1 MAKNYGILQAIFNL
15 DNEINLT
22 NAFSEPEF
30 HTPIYNSV
38 LKSIDAKGNVIN
50 ASKFDYLVFN
60 ASDVNHLPKIKTT
73 IINYSNSEP
82 FYQISAKYISIEKP
96 EGVSFSKPFNQNQ
109 TLEKIDLSTSINPRY
124 SAFSYT
130 KKLRMLP
137 KINWNSTLDQQ
148 TLKDFIVESSL
159 LYPTDIDLS
168 ENDNVKELDI
178 YGTSTNRVDGLKS
191 LKVSTEAPF
200 DDSTSPQINVSYTGL
215 NRNALVELF
224 NSLPT
229 VSNGQT
235 IDITGCTGT
244 SSLTNDD
251 KAIATNKG
259 WTITGV

>member
-1 MAKNYGILQAIFNL
+1 MKYVL
-15 DNEINLT
+15 LT
-22 NAFSEPEF
+22 
-30 HTPIYNSV
+30 
-38 LKSIDAKGNVIN
+38 G
-50 ASKFDYLVFN
+50 ASGGLGYK
-60 ASDVNHLPKIKTT
+60 
-73 IINYSNSEP
+73 
-82 FYQISAKYISIEKP
+82 
-96 EGVSFSKPFNQNQ
+96 
-109 TLEKIDLSTSINPRY
+109 
-124 SAFSYT
+124 
-130 KKLRMLP
+130 
-137 KINWNSTLDQQ
+137 
-148 TLKDFIVESSL
+148 
-159 LYPTDIDLS
+159 LS
-168 ENDNVKELDI
+168 EYLLKKDYFVIMLYHKNDNVKELDI